1 MPDPLVAA
9 SSQDRLPA
17 GGPVRDVSVEAPPS
31 DQPPLLP
38 GQVDLFDMLPDE
50 LLDG

>member
-1 MPDPLVAA
+1 MVAA

-17 GGPVRDVSVEAPPS
+17 GGPVRDVSVEALPS

-50 LLDG
+50 LLDR